1 MEAFDD
7 RQLVVLGQAG
17 VRCCFFLRSF
27 DEIEEL
33 GRRPEER
40 GAVVVAGRGGERGS
54 EEEEGMDLASALAL
68 AEEQRAEA
76 LHRRQRP
83 RK

>member
-1 MEAFDD
+1 M
-7 RQLVVLGQAG
+7 
-17 VRCCFFLRSF
+17 
-27 DEIEEL
+27 
-33 GRRPEER
+33 
-40 GAVVVAGRGGERGS
+40 AGRGGESGS
-54 EEEEGMDLASALAL
+54 EEEEEGMDLASALAL

>member
-1 MEAFDD
+1 M
-7 RQLVVLGQAG
+7 
-17 VRCCFFLRSF
+17 
-27 DEIEEL
+27 
-33 GRRPEER
+33 
-40 GAVVVAGRGGERGS
+40 VVAGRGGERGS

>member
-1 MEAFDD
+1 LQ
-7 RQLVVLGQAG
+7 RLGPGSVQFHTL
-17 VRCCFFLRSF
+17 FFLRSF

-40 GAVVVAGRGGERGS
+40 GAVVVAGRGGEGGS
-54 EEEEGMDLASALAL
+54 EEEEDGMDLASALAL